1 MNIFSPLRTRW
12 LPGVSAA
19 VILTGLLVLLW
30 PGTGKVAVVAVSL
43 ASLPLIL
50 WGLGIAAAGHALSP
64 HRTLLRPANMITLA
78 RLGLGVLAALLGG
91 LTGGLSETSTG
102 AGLGPSGTLI
112 ALLVCLS
119 FIMDCLDGQ
128 AARLESRHTAQK
140 AVHETA
146 GAGHPSS
153 EVDPRRAV
161 GAWLDMETDS
171 LLFFLYSLLLV
182 VLTPVPPIFL
192 ALGLFRYSFG
202 ILFSLPPWNLGP
214 SPWFSWTAKT
224 IAAAT
229 EVCLCILFLLEA
241 GLLEAGLLGALVE
254 SPASWAR
261 WLWLACVYLPV
272 VLLAFSFA
280 TEGILR
286 LREFRAL
293 GSPGHLAGLLH
304 SFMVYQCIP
313 GRQARLRR
321 LSASFMK
328 PGDLAIDVGAH
339 LGNRVRA
346 WRTMGVRVVAVEPQR
361 SCAAVLAN
369 WFDADSGVTLVPGA
383 LGSAP
388 GTLELRVSR
397 AHPTLSS
404 VSGDW
409 VDRMSRHHDFSGIAW
424 DESYTVPVL
433 TLDQLIATHGQ
444 PAFVKID
451 VEGFEPQVLA
461 GLSQSLPALSFEFLP
476 QSLQASYDCLE
487 RLESLGSQGSRGAQ
501 GSQGTYEYNVSMV
514 ETLRFV
520 FDPWVDAD
528 TIRQFISG
536 PGPGG
541 RSGDV
546 YARLRAL

>member
-1 MNIFSPLRTRW
+1 
-12 LPGVSAA
+12 
-19 VILTGLLVLLW
+19 
-30 PGTGKVAVVAVSL
+30 
-43 ASLPLIL
+43 
-50 WGLGIAAAGHALSP
+50 
-64 HRTLLRPANMITLA
+64 
-78 RLGLGVLAALLGG
+78 
-91 LTGGLSETSTG
+91 
-102 AGLGPSGTLI
+102 
-112 ALLVCLS
+112 
-119 FIMDCLDGQ
+119 
-128 AARLESRHTAQK
+128 
-140 AVHETA
+140 
-146 GAGHPSS
+146 
-153 EVDPRRAV
+153 
-161 GAWLDMETDS
+161 
-171 LLFFLYSLLLV
+171 
-182 VLTPVPPIFL
+182 
-192 ALGLFRYSFG
+192 
-202 ILFSLPPWNLGP
+202 
-214 SPWFSWTAKT
+214 
-224 IAAAT
+224 
-229 EVCLCILFLLEA
+229 
-241 GLLEAGLLGALVE
+241 
-254 SPASWAR
+254 
-261 WLWLACVYLPV
+261 
-272 VLLAFSFA
+272 
-280 TEGILR
+280 
-286 LREFRAL
+286 
-293 GSPGHLAGLLH
+293 
-304 SFMVYQCIP
+304 
-313 GRQARLRR
+313 
-321 LSASFMK
+321 
-328 PGDLAIDVGAH
+328 
-339 LGNRVRA
+339 
-346 WRTMGVRVVAVEPQR
+346 MGVRVVAVEPQR